1 MKMNKIR
8 VNHRTSIRKPSRS
21 MEQEKEI
28 ISPVAL
34 SKETPFKDPRD
45 CQYTTKKIF
54 KVEISRENYIYHP
67 QICYTHRIRIKKE
80 ARLNSRS
87 LSYMIF
93 DGTVVLLLLLALA
106 LSPCVVHAEEAGS
119 GLDQGRGAGFSR
131 ASLWIL
137 LCIFL
142 MMSAFFSG
150 SETSLFSLDALSQS
164 KLKQMHPHEYLIIK
178 ALLDHPKET
187 LTSILFMNRFVNI
200 GATLSAGTLAMNY
213 LSPYP
218 ILSFAAGA
226 LGVTLLILILGE
238 ILPKTLAMERPYI
251 LALVLAP
258 FLTIFIRLI
267 KPIRLLMDFIS
278 LSLFNA
284 FHFSPARNVETTS
297 EEDLKMM
304 LLSGEFDGLL
314 EEDERDM
321 IDGVFEFGEKTA
333 EDIMTPRIDLEAYPF
348 SFSQEHMLEAARKC
362 SHNRVLIY
370 EEDIDHIRGVLH
382 VKDLLLNQGRN
393 YTELIRSPFFVP
405 SKKKLTLL
413 LRDMQKNRQHLAII
427 VDEYGGMA
435 GIVTLTNLLEEI
447 VGDIRDAREAARE
460 QKEVIQTGPDHFN
473 LAGKMEV
480 KEINEL
486 LGLNLE
492 EESSRTLSGFVLN
505 ALGKIPTEGEEFE
518 KSGWHFRIMKMDGN
532 RIERISMRKQKQPAK
547 QAESPREKEDP
558 GV

>member
-28 ISPVAL
+28 VSPVAL

-45 CQYTTKKIF
+45 CQYTTKKFF

-93 DGTVVLLLLLALA
+93 DGTVVLLLLLEA

-258 FLTIFIRLI
+258 FLAIFIRLI

-278 LSLFNA
+278 LSLFSA
-284 FHFSPARNVETTS
+284 FHFSPSRNVETTS

-321 IDGVFEFGEKTA
+321 IDGVFTFGEKTA
-333 EDIMTPRIDLEAYPF
+333 EDIMTPRIDLEAYGL
-348 SFSQEHMLEAARKC
+348 SLSQEEMLEAALKC

-370 EEDIDHIRGVLH
+370 EEDIDHIRGILH
-382 VKDLLLNQGRN
+382 VKDLLLNPGRN
-393 YTELIRSPFFVP
+393 YTESIRSPFFVP

-413 LRDMQKNRQHLAII
+413 LRDMQKNRQHLAIV
-427 VDEYGGMA
+427 VDEYGGTA

-447 VGDIRDAREAARE
+447 VGDIMDAREAARE
-460 QKEVIQTGPDHFN
+460 QKQIIHMGSDHFN

-480 KEINEL
+480 KELNEL
-486 LGLNLE
+486 LGIQLE
-492 EESSRTLSGFVLN
+492 EEGSRTLSGFVLN
-505 ALGKIPTEGEEFE
+505 TLGKIPTEGEEFE
-518 KSGWHFRIMKMDGN
+518 KSGWHFHIMKMDGN
-532 RIERISMRKQKQPAK
+532 RIERVSMRKMKQPAR
-547 QAESPREKEDP
+547 QGESPLEKEDH
-558 GV
+558 GA